1 MMMMMS
7 IHFLFFSLNSSSEFQ
22 LKVDYS
28 RYSLPQS
35 TTTSSTNVAKVMT
48 TNIMDNDNNNG
59 TILYILRCKINESSN
74 DDRSSNNNNVK
85 WSPLDHKDLNDPS
98 TEEIWDLESII
109 DITSY
114 VKCAN
119 NCCNIGIDAI
129 GLLIN
134 ESRQSIPSSSSS
146 SAYNNS
152 STSTYDNDYNNI
164 HQNSNKN
171 ISSSNNNNMICSSY
185 SFKLYSL
192 SYQSNNTINTYPI
205 TSSYTS
211 SRYPDTYLYIQKE
224 INQFRCWMNIKLKL
238 LFPPMFKV
246 IYDRDSI
253 NNYEKIFTFIMR
265 VS

>member
-1 MMMMMS
+1 M
-7 IHFLFFSLNSSSEFQ
+7 
-22 LKVDYS
+22 
-28 RYSLPQS
+28 S
-35 TTTSSTNVAKVMT
+35 TTTSTTNVAKAMT
-48 TNIMDNDNNNG
+48 TFYDNDNNNG

-74 DDRSSNNNNVK
+74 DDRSSNNNAK
-85 WSPLDHKDLNDPS
+85 WSHLGQKDLNDPC

-152 STSTYDNDYNNI
+152 STSTYDNDNNNI
-164 HQNSNKN
+164 HQTNQNSNKN
-171 ISSSNNNNMICSSY
+171 ISSSSSSSSSSSGDNNMICSSY

-246 IYDRDSI
+246 IYDRDSV